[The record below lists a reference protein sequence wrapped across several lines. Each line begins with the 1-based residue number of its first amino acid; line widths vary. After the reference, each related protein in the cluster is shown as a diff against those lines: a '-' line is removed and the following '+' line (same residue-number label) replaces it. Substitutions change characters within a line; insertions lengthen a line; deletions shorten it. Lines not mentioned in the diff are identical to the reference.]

1 VTLNEKIQ
9 TSKLWNYLLTAQRVI
24 LFIATTVVIMTLM
37 VVVLARRLFYVNIL
51 GYGEL
56 LVVAAFWMYFIGSAY
71 AGWEESHIKADM
83 MSLFV
88 KSERVKLKIGIAAK
102 TVGVLIGIPIIY
114 LAYEMLVFDVET
126 NQSTIDLGIPMAFI
140 QSAMLICFVLM
151 AFYSI
156 VYILRDLEKLKNS

>member
-1 VTLNEKIQ
+1 MTLNEKIQ
-9 TSKLWNYLLTAQRVI
+9 ASKPWNYILTIQRVI
-24 LFIATTVVIMTLM
+24 LFIATAVVIITLM
-37 VVVLARRLFYVNIL
+37 VVVLARRLFHVNIL

-56 LVVAAFWMYFIGSAY
+56 LVAAAFWMYFIGSAY

-102 TVGVLIGIPIIY
+102 TVEVLVSIPIIY

-126 NQSTIDLGIPMAFI
+126 KQSTIDLDIPMVFI

-151 AFYSI
+151 TFYSV
-156 VYILRDLEKLKNS
+156 VYILRDLGKLKNN